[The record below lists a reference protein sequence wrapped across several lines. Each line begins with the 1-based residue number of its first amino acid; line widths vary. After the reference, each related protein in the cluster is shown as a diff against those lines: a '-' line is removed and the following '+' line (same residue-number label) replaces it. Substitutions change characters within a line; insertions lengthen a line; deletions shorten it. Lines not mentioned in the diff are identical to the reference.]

1 MTMMFYDMSRQ
12 YHAERIRSV
21 AEQRRLD
28 DELGMRAARMGR
40 AWRRLT
46 GQLSRHDRGD
56 GRGPG
61 PGHLHALRARPVGQ

>member
-1 MTMMFYDMSRQ
+1 MMFYDMSRQ

-46 GQLSRHDRGD
+46 GQLTRHDGD
-56 GRGPG
+56 TGRGPG
-61 PGHLHALRARPVGQ
+61 GGLPQALRVRPAGQ